1 MLERVWRKG
10 NPSTLL
16 GGMYIGAAT
25 VENSMELPQK
35 TKNRV
40 AIWFSNPTPGHISGE
55 NSNSKRYIHSY
66 VHSSTVYN
74 SQNMEAISVSTERWV
89 NKEDVVHTYS
99 GVILSYKKEWN
110 MDRPRDYHTKPNK
123 WDGERQIL
131 YAVTYMYNL
140 KNNTSKSIYETETD
154 IENKLMVTK
163 GEKEGEGQMR
173 SM

>member
-1 MLERVWRKG
+1 
-10 NPSTLL
+10 
-16 GGMYIGAAT
+16 
-25 VENSMELPQK
+25 
-35 TKNRV
+35 
-40 AIWFSNPTPGHISGE
+40 
-55 NSNSKRYIHSY
+55 
-66 VHSSTVYN
+66 
-74 SQNMEAISVSTERWV
+74 
-89 NKEDVVHTYS
+89 
-99 GVILSYKKEWN
+99 
-110 MDRPRDYHTKPNK
+110 MDRPRDYHTKPKK